1 MGTLTFI
8 GGYGS
13 GISVYSREADQLTQL
28 GLLDTPDP
36 SYLIADPERPVLYAV
51 NELAAGTVSSYAVE
65 PSGVLRLLSSQPTGG
80 AEPCHLALAGNHL
93 IAANYGSGSV
103 SVHPVGK
110 DGSLGDRVELVRH
123 QGHGPRP
130 DRQEGPHAHQVHV
143 EGDAV
148 TVVDLGL
155 DRLMHYRLDPDTG
168 RLTRTGETGAAPGD
182 GPRHIAAHPSGRWY
196 VSCELASTIAT
207 FTPRAG
213 ALTLTGTQPSTDVT
227 MSSPGAQPEPGLGVG
242 EHPPIS
248 TAGAQP
254 EPGLGVGE
262 HPPIGTA
269 GAQPEP
275 GLGVGEHPPI
285 STAEGNLPSGVELW
299 AGGRLFYIGNRG
311 ADTIATF
318 TVGPD
323 GGLTRVGE
331 VASGG
336 RWPRQFTIVDD
347 LMFVVNQRSNS
358 VVSFRLD
365 PDTGLPAA
373 TGAQVTVDSPSCVL
387 PTSWSV

>member
-1 MGTLTFI
+1 
-8 GGYGS
+8 
-13 GISVYSREADQLTQL
+13 
-28 GLLDTPDP
+28 
-36 SYLIADPERPVLYAV
+36 
-51 NELAAGTVSSYAVE
+51 
-65 PSGVLRLLSSQPTGG
+65 
-80 AEPCHLALAGNHL
+80 
-93 IAANYGSGSV
+93 
-103 SVHPVGK
+103 VGK
-110 DGSLGDRVELVRH
+110 DGSLGDRVEWVRH
-123 QGHGPRP
+123 QGHGPHP

-168 RLTRTGETGAAPGD
+168 RLTRTGETAAAPGD

-196 VSCELASTIAT
+196 VSCELASTVAT

-213 ALTLTGTQPSTDVT
+213 GLALTGTQPSTGLTV
-227 MSSPGAQPEPGLGVG
+227 SSA
-242 EHPPIS
+242 
-248 TAGAQP
+248 
-254 EPGLGVGE
+254 
-262 HPPIGTA
+262 
-269 GAQPEP
+269 
-275 GLGVGEHPPI
+275 GEHPPI
-285 STAEGNLPSGVELW
+285 STAEGKSTAEGNPPSGVELW

-373 TGAQVTVDSPSCVL
+373 TSAQVTVDSPSCVL